1 MDKLKKLLNRET
13 VLYLIFGVATT
24 AVNYVVFYLF
34 YNVLWNQENSLVANG
49 IAFVAAVIFAF
60 VVNKLFVFE
69 SRKWNL
75 ETLKREIPSFLAA
88 RIGSFGI
95 EEAGLFLA
103 EKVLKLG
110 GVVALTLGG
119 VTLDWVG
126 VVKLGLAFVVV
137 ALNYVFCKL
146 FIFKKPAEP
155 EGKKGENFF
164 DRSPDVE
171 VTFRFN
177 GTRRGAVSDGY
188 CVPHRIVEDTLTS
201 GLHRYYGVK
210 EVAPD
215 GAARGTIT
223 FLMPEQYPGTMWV
236 GRVLE
241 MCEGERIVGT
251 ATVEKVLNPIMER
264 K

>member
-49 IAFVAAVIFAF
+49 MAFVAAVICAF

-103 EKVLKLG
+103 ERVLKLG
-110 GVVALTLGG
+110 GVIAVTIGG
-119 VTLDWVG
+119 TAFDWIT
-126 VVKLGLAFVVV
+126 VVKVALAFVVV

-146 FIFKKPAEP
+146 L
-155 EGKKGENFF
+155 
-164 DRSPDVE
+164 V
-171 VTFRFN
+171 FR
-177 GTRRGAVSDGY
+177 RR
-188 CVPHRIVEDTLTS
+188 
-201 GLHRYYGVK
+201 
-210 EVAPD
+210 
-215 GAARGTIT
+215 
-223 FLMPEQYPGTMWV
+223 
-236 GRVLE
+236 
-241 MCEGERIVGT
+241 
-251 ATVEKVLNPIMER
+251 
-264 K
+264 